1 MSKHSI
7 RKSLMILAALFFVL
21 SSLTPAMAETFE
33 WNTKQRPAQLINKT
47 DAGAYQIG
55 NVRWGF
61 QKSEDYSNLQPF
73 WRNAAIDVNK
83 ISDVLFIVKPFEP
96 EWIAAHCLL
105 IFKFSEPIISDQNE
119 KADGLVL
126 SIEARLLKGQKYS
139 LMQGNFGK
147 FFIVYQ
153 LGTDADYLQYSA
165 IEKKRLIPYKL
176 KLTHEQKVE
185 LLKNTIAE
193 SVKNRD
199 GEKYNTIN
207 NSCTNNLF
215 ILLNTVLPKEQ
226 KFREW
231 ILKKV
236 IYNVGISFP
245 RTAGKLLKKHKV
257 VEEELPIMTPG
268 APKTDIA
275 SLAGEFNTA
284 MSKGPVANEL
294 GGDDLVIANK
304 NAASIAVKA
313 DKIKAAFVEAI
324 NEGTITKDMIK
335 STMYDE
341 DAEQLM
347 GLFVPGVNPSEEE
360 KTGFVVGAEFAEKLV
375 AINDN
380 ATLAAYMGEL
390 FDSYKAAAAKRL
402 TLEGPDVSKYL
413 DSNLNALHKG
423 LDKSVKYLKLNKR

>member
-153 LGTDADYLQYSA
+153 LGTDADYMQYSA

-380 ATLAAYMGEL
+380 AALAAYMGEL
-390 FDSYKAAAAKRL
+390 FDSYKSAAAKRL
-402 TLEGPDVSKYL
+402 TLEGPDVSKNL
-413 DSNLNALHKG
+413 DSNLNALYKG